1 MKKSRIK
8 YNNGGHIK
16 QTTADD
22 VFSLEARA
30 RGNNNDYSGSVTA
43 SAQGG
48 GFRGST
54 TLFKNDR
61 GYTATTVEG
70 GYSNPDKG
78 FSLKAQQQRDNY
90 GNKNTNVRVAKGPFS
105 ATASKNKGGTDYG
118 LRYEQTTRKGTT
130 FGVGVNRNAQG
141 LLSAN
146 MSVSKSL

>member
-48 GFRGST
+48 GFHGST

-105 ATASKNKGGTDYG
+105 ATASKSKDGTDHG
-118 LRYEQTTRKGTT
+118 IRYEQTTRKGTT

-141 LLSAN
+141 SLSAS
-146 MSVSKSL
+146 MSVSKPL